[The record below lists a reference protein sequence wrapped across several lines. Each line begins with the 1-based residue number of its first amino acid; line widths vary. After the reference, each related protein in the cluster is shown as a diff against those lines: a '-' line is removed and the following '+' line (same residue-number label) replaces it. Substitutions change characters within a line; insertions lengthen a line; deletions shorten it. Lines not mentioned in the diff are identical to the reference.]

1 MGQSHAYLLPRPLAG
16 PMGARKRK
24 TTSSQVKKSGI
35 DDRNGVSGDDA
46 QQCKA
51 VATLFG
57 AFLFSCMCT
66 AGIWYVYIRDRTALE
81 YVTIRSVD
89 VLTLPS
95 PDASFVEDV
104 VAAGRP
110 VIIRNS
116 LVNKWPAR
124 TKWTPDYFIKNQKH
138 LSGVYENSN
147 KWFGPYYQPDK
158 PMGVF
163 TERINN
169 YRTNLTLTTKE
180 FVNRI
185 SGGQSSKGY
194 IYYTSEIDRLG
205 EWALTDIE
213 PYGDLL
219 SPNPAHSSINVWI
232 GQPSVIAHCHYDG
245 YHNFYAQ
252 LYGRKR
258 FRLFSPLSYEGL
270 YPYPFLH
277 PSHAQAQ
284 VNLSGFEIDLFPR
297 VKDLVSYEAN
307 LAPGDVLY
315 IPPLWYHHVEAVEVS
330 ISVNVWTDTAQSL
343 IMDQVFNTD
352 TPIDFIQWNGDHL
365 KAIGSSVILS
375 ILVKTVCKRMKCDTV
390 PAGEVAA
397 ADIVHRLWDSRY
409 RVLMDAN
416 VLRSNFTS
424 AHRKSLLC
432 ESGSLPSIFFKGI
445 AQKFEQVSITKY
457 SKAVAKLI
465 AQLPADT
472 WETWFGNYVE
482 YIAYKAVALPDIGVF
497 LKNYDSCLKH
507 F

>member
-1 MGQSHAYLLPRPLAG
+1 
-16 PMGARKRK
+16 MGARKRK
-24 TTSSQVKKSGI
+24 TTSQAKKSSVNNSI
-35 DDRNGVSGDDA
+35 DINIYDNRNDVSGDDA
-46 QQCKA
+46 QQWKA
-51 VATLFG
+51 LATLLG

-66 AGIWYVYIRDRTALE
+66 ALIWYVYIRDRTALE

-89 VLTLPS
+89 VLTLSS
-95 PDASFVEDV
+95 PEASFVEDV

-110 VIIRNS
+110 VIIKNS

-124 TKWTPDYFIKNQKH
+124 SKWTPDYFIKKQKQ
-138 LSGVYENSN
+138 LSGIYENTN
-147 KWFGPYYQPDK
+147 RWFGPYYQPDK

-163 TERINN
+163 TERVNN

-185 SGGQSSKGY
+185 SGGQWSKGY
-194 IYYTSEIDRLG
+194 IYYTSEIERLG
-205 EWALTDIE
+205 DWALRDIV
-213 PYGDLL
+213 PYEDLL

-245 YHNFYAQ
+245 YNNFYAQ

-258 FRLFSPLSYEGL
+258 FVLFSPRSYKGL

-284 VNLSGFEIDLFPR
+284 VNLSGFDIDSFPR

-315 IPPLWYHHVEAVEVS
+315 IPPLWYHHVEAVDVS
-330 ISVNVWTDTAQSL
+330 VSVNVWTDTVQSVV
-343 IMDQVFNTD
+343 MEQVFNID
-352 TPIDFIQWNGDHL
+352 TPIDSIQWNGDHL

-375 ILVKTVCKRMKCDTV
+375 TLVKSVCKRMKCDAI
-390 PAGEVAA
+390 PAGGGDIAA

-409 RVLMDAN
+409 RVLMDTN
-416 VLRSNFTS
+416 VLKSNFTS

-432 ESGSLPSIFFKGI
+432 ENGSLPSLFFKGI
-445 AQKFEQVSITKY
+445 AQKFEQVSIKKY
-457 SKAVAKLI
+457 SEAVAKLI
-465 AQLPADT
+465 ATLPADT

-482 YIAYKAVALPDIGVF
+482 YIAYKAVALSDIGVF